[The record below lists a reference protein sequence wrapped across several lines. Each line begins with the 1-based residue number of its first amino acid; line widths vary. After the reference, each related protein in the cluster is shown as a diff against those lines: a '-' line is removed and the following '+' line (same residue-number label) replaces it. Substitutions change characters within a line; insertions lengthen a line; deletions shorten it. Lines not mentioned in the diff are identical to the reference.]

1 MSQKLDFENVEI
13 ETPLASMEIPQLKD
27 SLVLATILRAGLPL
41 HQGLLNYFDTADSA
55 FVTAYRKYDSADE
68 FSVEV
73 DYMTAPDLT
82 NKILILAD
90 PMIASGVSLYK
101 SYKALL
107 MRGEPKEVH
116 VVGAIVS
123 AQGLAYLKKK
133 MGARV
138 HFWVGAVDL
147 ELTAKAYIVPGL
159 GDAGDLAF
167 GNKE

>member
-1 MSQKLDFENVEI
+1 MIHDLSKKNSILNTFVREIRDSAIQKDRMRFRRNLERIGEIIAYEMSQKLDFENVEI

-101 SYKALL
+101 SYKA
-107 MRGEPKEVH
+107 
-116 VVGAIVS
+116 
-123 AQGLAYLKKK
+123 
-133 MGARV
+133 
-138 HFWVGAVDL
+138 
-147 ELTAKAYIVPGL
+147 
-159 GDAGDLAF
+159 
-167 GNKE
+167 